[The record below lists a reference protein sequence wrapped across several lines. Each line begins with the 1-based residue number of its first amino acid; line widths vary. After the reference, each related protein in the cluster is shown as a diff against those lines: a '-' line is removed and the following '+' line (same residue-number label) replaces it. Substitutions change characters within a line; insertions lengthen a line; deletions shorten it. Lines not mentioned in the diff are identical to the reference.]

1 MNRLLFLLFMI
12 TLSMH
17 NAFSMEDEN
26 YEPSSQQAP
35 EGKEVYISIN
45 PQVNI
50 MDEQKNQLD
59 DQNITGHGQAK

>member
-1 MNRLLFLLFMI
+1 
-12 TLSMH
+12 MH